1 MIAGGR
7 EAPHPEINVR
17 NVQRRVQID
26 LTALQGFA
34 EQALQLC
41 LRIPPNGVL
50 RLNQLREI
58 FVLLVSDRRIGG
70 LHRQFLSKSGPT
82 DVITFEHGEIFIS
95 AETARRHARQFGS
108 SLLRELQLYVVHGLL
123 HLHGFDDQNKVDARK
138 MKETQ
143 QRILAAARKD
153 RGD

>member
-1 MIAGGR
+1 MMTGASRG
-7 EAPHPEINVR
+7 PHPEISVR
-17 NVQRRVQID
+17 SVQRKIQVDIA
-26 LTALQGFA
+26 ALQRFA
-34 EQALQLC
+34 EHALRLC
-41 LRIPPNGVL
+41 LRIRPKGAL
-50 RLNQLREI
+50 RLDQLRGI
-58 FVLLVSDRRIGG
+58 FVLLVSDRRISG